1 MLQTHNLS
9 DLSSSLKL
17 ADADVMTV
25 GVADPIARVRDTARS
40 SAAVV
45 RLHSV
50 RLRPLVVA
58 AAAAAVVGVARVVVQ
73 YFLLH
78 LFLMGLG
85 IMGIPMVFMCKRIP
99 RTLMQ

>member
-1 MLQTHNLS
+1 
-9 DLSSSLKL
+9 
-17 ADADVMTV
+17 MTV

-50 RLRPLVVA
+50 RLRPLAVA
-58 AAAAAVVGVARVVVQ
+58 AAAVAVVGAARVVVQ
-73 YFLLH
+73 RFLLR

-85 IMGIPMVFMCKRIP
+85 IMGIPTVFMCKRIP